1 MANNP
6 VNLEKF
12 QVPCCP
18 DLSPNRSC
26 DRMDFQYRQIH
37 NTLVTL
43 NDRRTEVAVEVII
56 RAVLERCP
64 GPLELGDLAYST
76 TLLPGEKVRLFTTDR
91 RTQFTYDSTSKLS
104 YRTAQTQEE
113 HYYMAGMSD
122 FMSDLTVRDSGRSS
136 NTSKGKTEG
145 HGETSG
151 FLSSV
156 FGSPS
161 VDVSGSYDASSTS
174 DFLRELSQHAEA
186 SHRRVELGVRG
197 SSSVSVGEVQ
207 TRTHTEAESQDHFES
222 ASREFANPNRCRAV
236 TFYFYRINKTQTVKF
251 TIEGIERRVI
261 DPAADTKVTNNSFT
275 PSGGLKTIPAGV
287 LATQENRLQVE
298 QTARTS
304 VAADRAGITGA
315 TSLQG
320 TLNMPLIM
328 TALRTTTATAT
339 QPMDSGLRQTA
350 LRQVDADLVKAGLL
364 DKINGNI
371 SPEAQKKFSFEA
383 HSSLPTPGLVVKGC
397 LDECE
402 VCEPAR
408 RKEIELDLERKH
420 LENELLKRQIELLD
434 KDQEHRCC
442 PAPTILADA
451 ESVPPAA
458 PATP

>member
-1 MANNP
+1 MANTP

-18 DLSPNRSC
+18 DLSPNKTC
-26 DRMDFQYRQIH
+26 DRMDFQYRHIH
-37 NTLVTL
+37 NTVVTV
-43 NDRRTEVAVEVII
+43 NDRRTDVAVEVII
-56 RAVLERCP
+56 RTTLERCP

-91 RTQFTYDSTSKLS
+91 RTQFTYDTSSKLS

-122 FMSDLTVRDSGRSS
+122 FMSDLTVRDSVHSS

-151 FLSSV
+151 FLSSI
-156 FGSPS
+156 FSGPS

-186 SHRRVELGVRG
+186 SHHRVELGVRG
-197 SSSVSVGEVQ
+197 ASSISVGEVQ
-207 TRTHTEAESQDHFES
+207 SRTHTEAESQDHFES
-222 ASREFANPNRCRAV
+222 SSREFSNPNRCRAV
-236 TFYFYRINKTQTVKF
+236 TYYFYRINKTQTVRF
-251 TIEGIERRVI
+251 TIEAIERRVV

-304 VAADRAGITGA
+304 VAAERAGLAGLTG
-315 TSLQG
+315 LQASVG
-320 TLNMPLIM
+320 TPFVM
-328 TALRTTTATAT
+328 TAVRTTTAT
-339 QPMDSGLRQTA
+339 QPMDSAVRQAA
-350 LRQVDADLVKAGLL
+350 LRQVDTDLVKARLL
-364 DKINGNI
+364 DKVGGNV
-371 SPEAQKKFSFEA
+371 SPEVQKKFSFEV

-408 RKEIELDLERKH
+408 RREIELDLERKH
-420 LENELLKRQIELLD
+420 LENEKLKREIELLD

-442 PAPTILADA
+442 PPSPVVAGVVSEPESASPAP
-451 ESVPPAA
+451 
-458 PATP
+458 

>member
-1 MANNP
+1 MANTP

-18 DLSPNRSC
+18 DLSPNQTC
-26 DRMDFQYRQIH
+26 DHMDFQYRQIH
-37 NTLVTL
+37 NTLVTVG
-43 NDRRTEVAVEVII
+43 DRRTEVAVEVII
-56 RAVLERCP
+56 RASLERCP
-64 GPLELGDLAYST
+64 GPLELGDLVYST

-122 FMSDLTVRDSGRSS
+122 YMSDLTVRDSARSS

-151 FLSSV
+151 FLSSI

-174 DFLRELSQHAEA
+174 DFLRELTQHAEA
-186 SHRRVELGVRG
+186 SNHRVELGVRG
-197 SSSVSVGEVQ
+197 ASSVSVGEVQ

-222 ASREFANPNRCRAV
+222 SSREFANPNRCHAV

-251 TIEGIERRVI
+251 TIETIERRVI

-275 PSGGLKTIPAGV
+275 PSSGLKTIPAGV

-298 QTARTS
+298 QNARTS
-304 VAADRAGITGA
+304 VAAERAGLTGVSGVQA
-315 TSLQG
+315 TV
-320 TLNMPLIM
+320 NAPLIM
-328 TALRTTTATAT
+328 TALRTNITTAT
-339 QPMDSGLRQTA
+339 QPMETGLKQTA
-350 LRQVDADLVKAGLL
+350 LRQVDDSLVKAGLL
-364 DKINGNI
+364 DKVGGNML
-371 SPEAQKKFSFEA
+371 PEAQKKFSFEV
-383 HSSLPTPGLVVKGC
+383 HSSLPTPGLLVKGC

-408 RKEIELDLERKH
+408 KKEIELDLERKR
-420 LENELLKRQIELLD
+420 LENEKLKREIELLD

-442 PAPTILADA
+442 APSPIVAGAAVT
-451 ESVPPAA
+451 PP
-458 PATP
+458 TP

>member
-1 MANNP
+1 MADKL
-6 VNLEKF
+6 VSLDKF

-18 DLSPNRSC
+18 DLSPNKTC

-37 NTLVTL
+37 NTVVTV
-43 NDRRTEVAVEVII
+43 NDRRTDVAVEVII
-56 RAVLERCP
+56 RASLERCP

-91 RTQFTYDSTSKLS
+91 RTQFTYDTSSKLS
-104 YRTAQTQEE
+104 YRTAQTMEE

-122 FMSDLTVRDSGRSS
+122 YMSDLTVRDSVHSS

-151 FLSSV
+151 FLSSI

-161 VDVSGSYDASSTS
+161 VDVSGSYDGSSTS

-186 SHRRVELGVRG
+186 SAHRVELGVRG
-197 SSSVSVGEVQ
+197 ASSVSVGEVE
-207 TRTHTEAESQDHFES
+207 TRTHAEGESQDHFES
-222 ASREFANPNRCRAV
+222 SSREFANPNRCRAV
-236 TFYFYRINKTQTVKF
+236 TYYFYRINKTQTVKF
-251 TIEGIERRVI
+251 TIEAIERRVI

-275 PSGGLKTIPAGV
+275 PTGGLKTIPAGV

-304 VAADRAGITGA
+304 VAADRAGVTGVSGLQA
-315 TSLQG
+315 TVAAPFL
-320 TLNMPLIM
+320 M
-328 TALRTTTATAT
+328 TAVRTNIATAT
-339 QPMDSGLRQTA
+339 QPMDSAVRQTA
-350 LRQVDADLVKAGLL
+350 LRQVDSDLAKAGLL
-364 DKINGNI
+364 DKVGGNI
-371 SPEAQKKFSFEA
+371 SPETQKKFSFEI

-408 RKEIELDLERKH
+408 RREIELDLERKH
-420 LENELLKRQIELLD
+420 LENEKLKREIELLD

-442 PAPTILADA
+442 PPSTVVAGVVPAPDET
-451 ESVPPAA
+451 A
-458 PATP
+458 PSP